1 MTVDELLELNNER
14 RKLLTKENLKYY
26 EDIILYVR
34 LADDKS
40 EQEIEEILAE
50 LLDHLIQAQH
60 EGRTAQQ
67 IFGNNPK
74 QYLNE
79 IIGELPKLVT
89 KKRTLTFTM
98 AILYFFAA
106 GAACT
111 GIFDIITSYVF
122 HLNEPIKEVYIG
134 SFVVK
139 NIVSIPIVFV
149 LLYTVIWYFRWSC
162 FRKIN
167 KAVELT
173 TYWIF
178 GVAST
183 GIFLIV
189 IFLIPKF
196 GSVIG
201 VPVYAAL
208 ILGILLFLAAHVTRK
223 AI

>member
-34 LADDKS
+34 LVNNKS

-50 LLDHLIQAQH
+50 LLDHLIQSQQ

-106 GAACT
+106 GAFFS
-111 GIFDIITSYVF
+111 GIYDIIRFYF
-122 HLNEPIKEVYIG
+122 LHLGEPTKEIFIG
-134 SFVVK
+134 TFIVK
-139 NIVSIPIVFV
+139 TIVSIPIVFV
-149 LLYTVIWYFRWSC
+149 LLYAVISYFRWSC
-162 FRKIN
+162 FRNIN

-183 GIFLIV
+183 GVFLIV

-196 GSVIG
+196 GSVIA
-201 VPVYAAL
+201 VPVYVSL
-208 ILGILLFLAAHVTRK
+208 ILGILLFFAAHRARK
-223 AI
+223 TI